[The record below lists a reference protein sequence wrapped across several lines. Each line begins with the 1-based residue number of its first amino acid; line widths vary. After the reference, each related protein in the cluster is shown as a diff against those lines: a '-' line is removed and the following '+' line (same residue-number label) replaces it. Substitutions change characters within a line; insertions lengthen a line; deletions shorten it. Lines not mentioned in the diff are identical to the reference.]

1 VRARSI
7 QAPVTRA
14 GDSSPAV
21 YPSLQY
27 VNPRWLAFP
36 KTKLREDTAVRRRS
50 LLRSVRAIAAVL
62 ACAAPAYP
70 QVVDGVHTSTGVLDR
85 ALDTL
90 LPAPEVRRLVF
101 DLERLEYLSS
111 AGIRCFIRARK
122 QLEARHGRVALVNPQ
137 PPVRKVLEIVKAMPL
152 NGIFSSTA
160 ELDAYL
166 HDMQERARSGE

>member
-1 VRARSI
+1 MALSI
-7 QAPVTRA
+7 GIEDRTAGAHVITLTGRLDTNTAP
-14 GDSSPAV
+14 D
-21 YPSLQY
+21 
-27 VNPRWLAFP
+27 
-36 KTKLREDTAVRRRS
+36 
-50 LLRSVRAIAAVL
+50 
-62 ACAAPAYP
+62 
-70 QVVDGVHTSTGVLDR
+70 LDR

-90 LPAPEVRRLVF
+90 LPAAEVRRLVF

-122 QLEARHGRVALVNPQ
+122 QLEGRHGRVALVNPQ